1 MDANAPAPS
10 ATATALTDR
19 LDAALP
25 QTQCRRC
32 GYDAC
37 RPYADAIARGEAIN
51 KCPPGGT
58 ATVAVLAALTGRPV
72 VALDPAHGVPG
83 PLTVARVDEAWCI
96 GCTLCIA
103 ACPVDA
109 IAGAPKRMH
118 TVLMALCTGCELCIP
133 PCPVDCI
140 EMIPAGRAWSP
151 DDARLARERYDAR
164 QRRQVAA
171 RADAGDATT
180 PAPAAAD
187 DDPERAFRREAAAAA
202 QRRARARRASR
213 ATRSTPC

>member
-1 MDANAPAPS
+1 MDENAPARL
-10 ATATALTDR
+10 ADR

-25 QTQCRRC
+25 QMQCRRC

-37 RPYADAIARGEAIN
+37 RPYAEAIARGDAIN

-58 ATVAVLAALTGRPV
+58 ATVAALAALTGRTAL
-72 VALDPAHGVPG
+72 ALDPAHGLQG

-109 IAGAPKRMH
+109 IIGAQKRMH
-118 TVLMALCTGCELCIP
+118 AVLAALCTGCALCIP

-140 EMIPAGRAWSP
+140 DIIPAGRAWSA
-151 DDARLARERYDAR
+151 DDARMARERYDAR
-164 QRRQVAA
+164 RNRLAAEPGDTVTAGVA
-171 RADAGDATT
+171 T
-180 PAPAAAD
+180 AAD
-187 DDPERAFRREAAAAA
+187 PVPVDADPERAFRQAAAAAA
-202 QRRARARRASR
+202 QSRARARRAAR
-213 ATRSTPC
+213 ASKAIPC